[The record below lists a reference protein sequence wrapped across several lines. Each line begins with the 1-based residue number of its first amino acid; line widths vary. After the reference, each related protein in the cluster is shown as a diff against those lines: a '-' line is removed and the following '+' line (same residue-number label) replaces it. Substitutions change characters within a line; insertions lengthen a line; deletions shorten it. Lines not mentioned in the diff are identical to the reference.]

1 MACRHQRAEMKKD
14 WKRRYY
20 KVLIQS
26 RRWHELR
33 EWYISRHPFCEECER
48 RGILDQ
54 RAEEVHHVKPIG
66 TAKDKSG
73 MERLAF
79 DKDNLQALC
88 HECHVRVHRAI
99 KQAKRTGREVKPR
112 DEAVDAFLREFGI

>member
-1 MACRHQRAEMKKD
+1 MARRHQRQAMKRD

-20 KVLIQS
+20 KELIQS

-48 RGILDQ
+48 RGVLDQ

-66 TAKDKSG
+66 TARDKSG

-79 DKDNLQALC
+79 DKDNLRALC
-88 HECHVRVHRAI
+88 HECHVRVHRAM
-99 KQAKRTGREVKPR
+99 KQAKRTGVEMKAR
-112 DEAVDAFLREFGI
+112 DEAVEAFLGDFGI